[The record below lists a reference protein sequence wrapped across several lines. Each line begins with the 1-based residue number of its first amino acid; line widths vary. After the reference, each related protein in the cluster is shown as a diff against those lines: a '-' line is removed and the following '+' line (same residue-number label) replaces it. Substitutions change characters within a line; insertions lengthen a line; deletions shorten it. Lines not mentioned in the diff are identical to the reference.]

1 MKEKGKVRINR
12 FVRQT
17 LTVCCLPLCCLLLIY
32 LSEMLS
38 ENNTKMNGH
47 LAPEKEKADSTSYL
61 SNSKAKLAHTLEDG
75 PETPYE
81 PGEHRDFPHAL
92 GTPGALFHMIKGSLG
107 SGILSM
113 PVAFKNGGLWVSLV
127 GALFIGVICTHCVH
141 LLVLSSQTLSK
152 KMRQPSLDY
161 AGTAEA
167 AFVTGPAKLRKYSV
181 IVREFVDS
189 ALMITYY
196 FGTTVYIVFIAST
209 TKQIVESHW
218 NVDINPRLYV
228 LMTALVIVPVG
239 SIRRLKFLVPFSFV
253 AIIFLF
259 IGCTFV
265 LYEVFSDLPPFTSRP
280 AFTSIQR
287 LPLFYATVLFA
298 LEGIGTVLPIENVM
312 KKPQHFLGCPGV
324 LNVAMTVLVFIYT
337 IMGFF
342 GYLKYGEETAGSISL
357 NLNSSVIGEVVKVL
371 VALNVLCSYGLCF
384 CVPSEIVWRKLNP
397 RVREE
402 NKTRAY
408 YTMRILMILS
418 AVVVACALPD
428 LEPFVG
434 LCGAICY
441 STLGLL
447 FPSVIDLVTFWED
460 KEYMGPGRWKLYKN
474 VFLMLMWLI
483 ALTAGTQASVAK
495 IVETYA

>member
-1 MKEKGKVRINR
+1 M
-12 FVRQT
+12 T
-17 LTVCCLPLCCLLLIY
+17 
-32 LSEMLS
+32 
-38 ENNTKMNGH
+38 ENKMNMNGNGH
-47 LAPEKEKADSTSYL
+47 LRPEKEKADSDSYI
-61 SNSKAKLAHTLEDG
+61 SSSKAKLAHVLEDG
-75 PETPYE
+75 LESPYE

-113 PVAFKNGGLWVSLV
+113 PVAFKNGGLWVSMV
-127 GALFIGVICTHCVH
+127 GALFIGVVCTHCVH
-141 LLVLSSQTLSK
+141 LLVLSSQTLAK
-152 KMRQPSLDY
+152 RMKQPSLDY

-167 AFVTGPAKLRKYSV
+167 AFVTGPVRLRKYSV

-189 ALMITYY
+189 ALTITYY

-209 TKQIVESHW
+209 AKQIVESHW
-218 NVDINPRLYV
+218 DVDISPRVYV
-228 LMTALVIVPVG
+228 LMTAFVIVPVG
-239 SIRRLKFLVPFSFV
+239 SIRRLKYLVPFSFV

-259 IGCTFV
+259 VGCGFV
-265 LYEVFSDLPPFTSRP
+265 LYEIFSDLPPLSSRP
-280 AFTSIQR
+280 AFTNIQK

-312 KKPQHFLGCPGV
+312 KKPKHFLGCPGV
-324 LNVAMTVLVFIYT
+324 LNIAMTLLVFIYT

-357 NLNSSVIGEVVKVL
+357 NLNSSTIGELVKVL

-384 CVPSEIVWRKLNP
+384 CVPSEIVWRKLKP

-402 NKTRAY
+402 NKTWAY
-408 YTMRILMILS
+408 YLMRILMILS
-418 AVVVACALPD
+418 AVLVACALPD

-474 VFLMLMWLI
+474 LFLMLMWFV
-483 ALTAGTQASVAK
+483 ALTAGTQASVVK
-495 IVETYA
+495 IMETYA

>member
-1 MKEKGKVRINR
+1 
-12 FVRQT
+12 
-17 LTVCCLPLCCLLLIY
+17 
-32 LSEMLS
+32 
-38 ENNTKMNGH
+38 MNGH

>member
-1 MKEKGKVRINR
+1 HKGV
-12 FVRQT
+12 
-17 LTVCCLPLCCLLLIY
+17 LPLPALTGETGIQPASPSSKETWLRLMSEILPHGSCQEATTTTNLTHPEY
-32 LSEMLS
+32 LV
-38 ENNTKMNGH
+38 
-47 LAPEKEKADSTSYL
+47 
-61 SNSKAKLAHTLEDG
+61 TLE
-75 PETPYE
+75 E
-81 PGEHRDFPHAL
+81 AQ
-92 GTPGALFHMIKGSLG
+92 K
-107 SGILSM
+107 
-113 PVAFKNGGLWVSLV
+113 
-127 GALFIGVICTHCVH
+127 
-141 LLVLSSQTLSK
+141 VLSSQTLSK